1 MLRSKKKH
9 QFLKKYCSD
18 VKIDKNPQKKQ
29 IPLPKLKDGKTRESE
44 FGNSAYVKR
53 HVLNLSMLWTCVR
66 LYTLCTGTY
75 GSILLIH
82 TAPLT
87 ISYHLL
93 RFLISKYSVVEIR
106 YFIKKRNENDKNKF
120 LK

>member
-18 VKIDKNPQKKQ
+18 VKIDKNSQKKQ

-53 HVLNLSMLWTCVR
+53 HVLNLSMLWTCVYIDLCMPLHIMYR
-66 LYTLCTGTY
+66 NLWIHITYTYSSTDNFL
-75 GSILLIH
+75 SP
-82 TAPLT
+82 TAV
-87 ISYHLL
+87 S
-93 RFLISKYSVVEIR
+93 
-106 YFIKKRNENDKNKF
+106 D
-120 LK
+120 